1 MAEVAATVFACAYIL
16 LVIGSILF
24 LSYAW
29 YKDMKRRKRPKLKLV
44 KRKDG

>member
-1 MAEVAATVFACAYIL
+1 MAEVAATLFAALYLIL
-16 LVIGSILF
+16 VMGCMLF
-24 LSYAW
+24 MTYAW